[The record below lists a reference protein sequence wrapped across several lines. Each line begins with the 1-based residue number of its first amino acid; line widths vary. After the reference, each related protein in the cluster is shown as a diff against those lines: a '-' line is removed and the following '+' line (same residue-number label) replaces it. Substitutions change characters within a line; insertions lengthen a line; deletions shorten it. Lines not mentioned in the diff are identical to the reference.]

1 MYRFKDVAGHFDG
14 GVRPMIRRG
23 VSLAP
28 TPTTRAHCEWSIEDY
43 RTVLRARA
51 LPPSVTARWVVA
63 SEPGL
68 ATLPRLHAVLSVV
81 WRTAG
86 CGR

>member
-1 MYRFKDVAGHFDG
+1 MYRFKDVAGHFDR

-28 TPTTRAHCEWSIEDY
+28 TPTTRAHCEWSVEDY
-43 RTVLRARA
+43 RTVLRALA
-51 LPPSVTARWVVA
+51 LPPSVAARWIVPPESGRA
-63 SEPGL
+63 
-68 ATLPRLHAVLSVV
+68 ALPRLHAVLSAA